1 MDFSFMETIG
11 NNKFSLKIYKLTG
24 TSPCDKHN
32 PPAIYYFLD
41 EGKFCIGRPPSLPAG
56 MILTINIQGLT
67 HPKNYENKLY
77 PIWPSIMLQL
87 LEILEVVKQ
96 DSDLLELETMT
107 LALYSSSCNCC
118 TEKDAGDCIN
128 FNDAKKAYAVVQ
140 SWKRSPQRIKG
151 SFSQYAPTGLSRHRF
166 LHIIN
171 QLYNCSA
178 AQLIYDIN
186 MQKAMN
192 LLLSSNESII
202 MVSERSGYTNK
213 ENFITAFRN
222 TYGVTPGYLR
232 KQFGRQA

>member
-1 MDFSFMETIG
+1 MDFSFTETIG

-24 TSPCDKHN
+24 TSLCDKHN

-41 EGKFCIGRPPSLPAG
+41 EGKFCIGHPPSLPGG
-56 MILTINIQGLT
+56 MILSIDIQGLT
-67 HPKNYENKLY
+67 LPKNHRNKLY

-107 LALYSSSCNCC
+107 LALYSSSCNGL

-140 SWKRSPQRIKG
+140 SWKRYPQRIKG
-151 SFSQYAPTGLSRHRF
+151 SFSQYAPIGLSRHRF